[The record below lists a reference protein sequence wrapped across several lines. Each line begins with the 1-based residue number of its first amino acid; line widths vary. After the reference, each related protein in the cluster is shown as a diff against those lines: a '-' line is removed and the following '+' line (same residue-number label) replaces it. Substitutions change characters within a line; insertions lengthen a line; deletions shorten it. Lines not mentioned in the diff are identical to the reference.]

1 MHYKNTMKEKDGVFI
16 PKSKSPLYGEEI
28 RVNLNYKTT
37 NIKDSGD
44 IIRVFKESYVNI
56 ANLLKIDNK

>member
-1 MHYKNTMKEKDGVFI
+1 MKEKDGVFI

-37 NIKDSGD
+37 NIKGSGD
-44 IIRVFKESYVNI
+44 IIGVSNELEVNLV
-56 ANLLKIDNK
+56 NPLKIDNK